1 MITFRAM
8 TEDEY
13 PAYLEYFVQDYAN
26 EIESN
31 YRVSQPDSLARAK
44 QELSALLPEG
54 VNTAGQVLLYII
66 AQSAHVGY
74 LWYKPDPV
82 MRTAF
87 IYDFHILTACQGMG
101 LGKQSL
107 AAFEAYLRAKDIK
120 EIKLRVA
127 GDNAR
132 AQHIYEASGF
142 GVTGI
147 NMSKSITD

>member
-1 MITFRAM
+1 MC
-8 TEDEY
+8 
-13 PAYLEYFVQDYAN
+13 
-26 EIESN
+26 
-31 YRVSQPDSLARAK
+31 
-44 QELSALLPEG
+44 
-54 VNTAGQVLLYII
+54 II

-74 LWYKPDPV
+74 LWYKPDPA

-107 AAFEAYLRAKDIK
+107 AAFEAYLRIEDIK

-127 GDNAR
+127 GNNAR